1 MLNTQPCI
9 FCEILAGRGPASFV
23 YRDSLVAAF
32 LDIQPVNPGHIL
44 VVPLQHAASLAGL
57 DPETGAQLF
66 RAGQALSGALR
77 RSGLRCEGVNFLL
90 ADGETAGQEV
100 AHVHLHVFPRYPG
113 DGFRLKFRPEYY
125 SSRPARADLDEIA
138 EKIRSVNSGN

>member
-1 MLNTQPCI
+1 MPNTESCI
-9 FCEILAGRGPASFV
+9 FCDLLAGRGTASFV
-23 YRDSLVAAF
+23 YRGALVAAF

-44 VVPLQHAASLAGL
+44 VVPLQHAASLGDL

-66 RAGQALSGALR
+66 RTGQSLAAALR

-90 ADGETAGQEV
+90 ADGEAAGQEV
-100 AHVHLHVFPRYPG
+100 GHLHLHVFPRYLG

-125 SSRPARADLDEIA
+125 SSRPKRADLEELA
-138 EKIRSVNSGN
+138 ETIRSVL